1 MLIVISPEPA
11 KTLECL
17 IGAFTT
23 DVWMRTLH
31 TKFFRGA
38 LNLKALEK
46 EYDKYRPFFDDAKLR
61 TMINWELRLMI

>member
-1 MLIVISPEPA
+1 
-11 KTLECL
+11 
-17 IGAFTT
+17 
-23 DVWMRTLH
+23 MRTLH